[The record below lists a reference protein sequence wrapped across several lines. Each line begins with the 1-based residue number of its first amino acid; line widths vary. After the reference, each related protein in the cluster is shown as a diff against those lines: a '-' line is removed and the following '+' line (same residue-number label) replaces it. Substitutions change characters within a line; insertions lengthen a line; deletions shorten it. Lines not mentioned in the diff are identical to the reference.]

1 MNDSDSPAVSP
12 AVVDTIPPS
21 QPPAVPSSEAP
32 QERERPA
39 PTVLP
44 LTIAIV
50 ALILAIGLA
59 VATYFMWYQMQW
71 LGAEQAGIEAGVS
84 DRIQPMR
91 GSLDGLRQSLEQD
104 RSGLAARIDKLD
116 EEQKAMGQRFSVLAA
131 MMGRSERGWT
141 LAEVEY
147 LLRIANQRLQL
158 QRDRTTA
165 TQALQSADGRLR
177 DLADPHYQGV
187 REQIARD
194 LDAVRALPPVDVD
207 GLSATLSAALTQV
220 DELPVAGSHYQP
232 AAQAGGDAAQG
243 GATADTLAG
252 LGKLVW
258 KALSELF
265 RVREHDQAVGPM
277 LPPEREFFL
286 RENLRLQLAAARL
299 ALLRTDQTQYRSALQ
314 TAQQWLERYFDTEN
328 AGVQQLLGR
337 LQELAAVDVAPVM
350 PDVSASLRLLRQ
362 QMQLSE
368 QQQVL
373 PVVPATTA
381 TDGAH
386 DVDGGGAQ

>member
-1 MNDSDSPAVSP
+1 MNDSDSPAVAD
-12 AVVDTIPPS
+12 AVPPS
-21 QPPAVPSSEAP
+21 PPPVLPSSEAP

-39 PTVLP
+39 PSALP
-44 LTIAIV
+44 LTIAIA

-59 VATYFMWYQMQW
+59 VAAYFMWYQVQR

-91 GSLDGLRQSLEQD
+91 GTLDGLRQALEQD
-104 RSGLAARIDKLD
+104 RSGLAADIDRIDQ
-116 EEQKAMGQRFSVLAA
+116 EQKAVRQRLSVLAA

-158 QRDRTTA
+158 QRDSATA
-165 TQALQSADGRLR
+165 MQALQSADGRLR

-187 REQIARD
+187 REQIAHD
-194 LDAVRALPPVDVD
+194 LDAVRALPSVDVD
-207 GLSATLSAALTQV
+207 GLSATLSAALAQV
-220 DELPVAGSHYQP
+220 DELPVAGSHYQR
-232 AAQAGGDAAQG
+232 AAAAGGDTGDG
-243 GATADTLAG
+243 GETATTLAG

-277 LPPEREFFL
+277 LPPEREYFL

-299 ALLRTDQTQYRSALQ
+299 ALLRTDQTQYHSALQ
-314 TAQQWLERYFDTEN
+314 TAQQWLERYFDRQN

-337 LQELAAVDVAPVM
+337 LQELVAVDIAPVM

-368 QQQVL
+368 QQQIL
-373 PVVPATTA
+373 PKVPATTA
-381 TDGAH
+381 AGGVQDA
-386 DVDGGGAQ
+386 DSGGAQ